1 MLRRRQVIDL
11 PAHKADMFP
20 HHNSHFASSGGATG
34 SGPHTAQV
42 PIDQPD
48 LLGTALAPILDL
60 DDLYAP
66 NGIQILKVKI
76 LTGEASTY
84 SVTFQIRDTTDDAS
98 PTFIAT
104 VATSGNTEA
113 ETTVLTNDTA
123 TVGQKIYAVLP
134 STDVNQ
140 AWVVIVFNRI

>member
-1 MLRRRQVIDL
+1 MPFGRRQVIDL
-11 PAHKADMFP
+11 PAHKKDPFA
-20 HHNSHFASSGGATG
+20 HHNSHFGSSGGTDG
-34 SGPHTAQV
+34 VMTAQV

-60 DDLYAP
+60 DDLFAP
-66 NGIQILKVKI
+66 NGIKILKVKI
-76 LTGEASTY
+76 LTGESSTY

-104 VATSGNTEA
+104 VATSGSTEA
-113 ETTVLTNDTA
+113 ETIVLTNDTA

-134 STDVNQ
+134 ATDVNQ
-140 AWVVIVFNRI
+140 AWAIIIFERI